1 LRSSRL
7 RGKSNGLLNNEE
19 SMTIENDLE
28 LKHILKTIKTVASV
42 GVSSNPEK
50 ESYGIYQYLLAHGY
64 RMIPVNPTAL
74 EILGEKAYPDLA
86 ALPVKVEVVQVFR
99 RPEDVPPV
107 VEAAIQIGAQIV
119 WMQEGVVNEQAAA
132 RAEAAGLKV
141 VMDRCMRKTHQRL
154 IGE

>member
-1 LRSSRL
+1 
-7 RGKSNGLLNNEE
+7 
-19 SMTIENDLE
+19 
-28 LKHILKTIKTVASV
+28 V

-50 ESYGIYQYLLAHGY
+50 ESHGIFHYLQEHGY
-64 RMIPVNPTAL
+64 QMIPVNPTAL
-74 EILGEKAYPDLA
+74 EILGQKAYPDLDSV
-86 ALPVKVEVVQVFR
+86 PIKVEVVQVFR
-99 RPEDVPPV
+99 RPEDVPPE
-107 VEAAIQIGAQIV
+107 VEAAIRIGAQIV

>member
-1 LRSSRL
+1 
-7 RGKSNGLLNNEE
+7 
-19 SMTIENDLE
+19 MTIENDLE
-28 LKHILKTIKTVASV
+28 LKHILETVKTVASV

-50 ESYGIYQYLLAHGY
+50 ESHGIFRYLQEHGY

-74 EILGEKAYPDLA
+74 EILGEKAYPDLDS
-86 ALPVKVEVVQVFR
+86 LPIKVEVVQVFR

-107 VEAAIQIGAQIV
+107 VEAAIRIGAQIV
-119 WMQEGVVNEQAAA
+119 WMQEEVVNEQAASQ
-132 RAEAAGLKV
+132 AEAAGLQV

>member
-1 LRSSRL
+1 
-7 RGKSNGLLNNEE
+7 
-19 SMTIENDLE
+19 MTIENDLE
-28 LKHILKTIKTVASV
+28 LKQILETVKTVASV

-50 ESYGIYQYLLAHGY
+50 ESYGIFRYLQEHGY
-64 RMIPVNPTAL
+64 QMIPVNPTAL
-74 EILGEKAYPDLA
+74 EILGEKAYPDLDSV
-86 ALPVKVEVVQVFR
+86 PIKVEVVQVFR

-107 VEAAIQIGAQIV
+107 VEAAIRIGAQIV

-132 RAEAAGLKV
+132 QAEAAGLKV

>member
-1 LRSSRL
+1 
-7 RGKSNGLLNNEE
+7 
-19 SMTIENDLE
+19 MTIENDLE
-28 LKHILKTIKTVASV
+28 LKHILETVKTVASV

-50 ESYGIYQYLLAHGY
+50 ESHGIFRYLQEHGY

-74 EILGEKAYPDLA
+74 EILGEKAYPDLDS
-86 ALPVKVEVVQVFR
+86 LPIKVEVVQVFR

-107 VEAAIQIGAQIV
+107 VEAAIRIGAQIV
-119 WMQEGVVNEQAAA
+119 WMQEEVVNEQAAA
-132 RAEAAGLKV
+132 QAEAAGLQV

>member
-1 LRSSRL
+1 
-7 RGKSNGLLNNEE
+7 
-19 SMTIENDLE
+19 MTIENDLE
-28 LKHILKTIKTVASV
+28 LKHILETVKTVASV

-50 ESYGIYQYLLAHGY
+50 ESHGIFRYLQEHGY

-74 EILGEKAYPDLA
+74 EILGEKAYPDLDS
-86 ALPVKVEVVQVFR
+86 LPIPVEVVQVFR

-107 VEAAIQIGAQIV
+107 VEAAIRIGAQIV
-119 WMQEGVVNEQAAA
+119 WMQEEVVNEQAAA
-132 RAEAAGLKV
+132 RAEAAGLRV

>member
-1 LRSSRL
+1 
-7 RGKSNGLLNNEE
+7 
-19 SMTIENDLE
+19 MTIENDHE
-28 LKHILKTIKTVASV
+28 LKHILGTIKTVASV

-50 ESYGIYQYLLAHGY
+50 ESYGIFQYLLAHGY
-64 RMIPVNPTAL
+64 RMIPVNPTAI

-154 IGE
+154 IGK